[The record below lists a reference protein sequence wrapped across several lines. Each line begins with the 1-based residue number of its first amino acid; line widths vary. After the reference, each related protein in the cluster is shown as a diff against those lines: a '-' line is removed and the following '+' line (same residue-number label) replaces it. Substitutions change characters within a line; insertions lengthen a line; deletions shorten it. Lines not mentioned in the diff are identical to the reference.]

1 MILMSVSSGWQLTI
15 MEKQRIAVIDCG
27 TNTFHLLI
35 ATLDSV
41 GKYQLIHR
49 ERQPVMIGKGS
60 INQQFIS
67 ESGQMRALK
76 ALVQFQEIIYRYGAS
91 HVVAT
96 ATSAFRNANNGK
108 DLAERIFKET
118 GITIDVISGNQEA
131 EYIYEGVRAALPLQ
145 DTSMIMD
152 IGGGSVEFIICN
164 TTDILWKESF
174 EIGAQRLLDHF
185 EINDPISKKNIQD
198 ILQYL
203 ESQLKNLNLALK
215 KHQPTTL
222 IGASGTFDTLSD
234 IYVIHHNL
242 AVSPSASE
250 LPLSYDSFIH
260 SLNEMTVKNRRE
272 RLEIPGMAEMRVDMI
287 VVACW
292 LIKYVLDICSIKK
305 IRVSAFALKEGVLK
319 SFTQQ
324 LIANQ

>member
-1 MILMSVSSGWQLTI
+1 MSVNSGCQLTI
-15 MEKQRIAVIDCG
+15 MEKHKIAVIDCG

-35 ATLDSV
+35 ASLDGD
-41 GKYQLIHR
+41 GKYQLVHR
-49 ERQPVMIGKGS
+49 ERRPVMIGKGG

-76 ALVQFQEIIYRYGAS
+76 ALEHFQEIIHRHGTT

-108 DLAERIFKET
+108 ALAERIFKET
-118 GITIDVISGNQEA
+118 GITIDIISGSQEA

-145 DTSMIMD
+145 GTSMIMD

-185 EINDPISKKNIQD
+185 EIADPISEKNIQEL
-198 ILQYL
+198 LQYF
-203 ESQLKNLNLALK
+203 ESKLKHLDIAVK
-215 KHQPTTL
+215 KYQPATL

-242 AVSPSASE
+242 AVSPNASE
-250 LPLSYDSFIH
+250 LPLSYDSFVH
-260 SLNEMTVKNRRE
+260 SLDEMTMKNREE

-292 LIKYVLDICSIKK
+292 LIKYVLEICSIRN